1 MEADK
6 RLRYLFEDAGDIVAY
21 QLVEEKALLTAIGC
35 RGADHVDLRKKI
47 PKPTDLSEP
56 GLLLPGN
63 RSYQTLYE
71 LKPFTS
77 GRKELENAQLSRAT
91 RRPQVRTDV

>member
-1 MEADK
+1 MESDK
-6 RLRYLFEDAGDIVAY
+6 NLRHLFEDAGDIVAY

-35 RGADHVDLRKKI
+35 RGADYVDLRKRI

-71 LKPFTS
+71 LMPFTS
-77 GRKELENAQLSRAT
+77 GRKDLENAQLSKVT